1 LLRKHEMI
9 GKRLGMR
16 EGLETSFR
24 FRDGFSREMLCTRS
38 GDGHKCRDTLG
49 RSEVIS
55 RSQENESRNLQVVVL
70 DRSRRYDDAEI
81 AKLRGSGSQ

>member
-1 LLRKHEMI
+1 
-9 GKRLGMR
+9 MR
-16 EGLETSFR
+16 EGLETSSR

-38 GDGHKCRDTLG
+38 GELRKTSDGHKCRDTLG